1 MEILGKMEGID
12 IWDMRPLD
20 ASRLGT
26 MEDPI
31 IVRTPGEEQYVG
43 CTGSPADSHVV
54 RWLTISR
61 DRPIERC
68 DECGNVIKMEYFGAD
83 HSHDDRKSPKSSFI
97 CI

>member
-20 ASRLGT
+20 ATRLGT

-31 IVRTPGEEQYVG
+31 VVRAPGEETYVG

-61 DRPIERC
+61 ERPIERC
-68 DECGNVIKMEYFGAD
+68 DECGNVIKMEYFGPD
-83 HSHDDRKSPKSSFI
+83 HSHDDRTYPI
-97 CI
+97 CN